1 MKSIFKI
8 IPLVLVMVMCLT
20 VSVFAAETSYDMS
33 ANGDNSVVAVF
44 DDETGVLTISGNGVM
59 KDFTSS
65 SNPIKSILTSVK
77 KVAIENGVQN
87 IGDYAFGCSASYC
100 LKGLTDGS
108 IVIPDSVTEIG
119 EYAFRNGTSITSIE
133 LPATIEAVGR
143 LAFNV
148 CSSVESFTCLSTN
161 VNIFEYDSFGG
172 SINNY
177 MGKSATGKTATI
189 NAGQVWLKESLEAL
203 GYIVTTSGSATIEKW
218 ESYPSS
224 RVYEMGATNASDIH
238 GMFNN
243 YTGEFIATG
252 SGEMKDYVATM
263 GYANTAFAQNLA
275 ISSIVINEG
284 ITRVGNY
291 AFYKAPATSISLP
304 SSLTEIGDSAFKAT
318 LITSLTVPANVET
331 IGAEAFSSNTQL
343 TTLNFESGSKLKTI
357 GKHAFYT
364 AQALTSV
371 EIPDGVTSIG
381 EQAFKSCIKLESI
394 IIPES
399 VEYIGEMAF
408 QWYGDSAENEPV
420 VYNYGNE
427 NQYIG
432 DRAFDTH
439 AHSTVNYNSANTAM
453 TNAVNSS
460 TTVPT
465 INYVSGGS
473 GSSGSGT
480 GGDGGSGGGG
490 TGSGE
495 GGSGGSGGSGEGGS
509 GGGSTGSGE
518 GGSGGSSGDVP
529 GTEETMIIV
538 DAEPTNFLVTVPIRI
553 DVEMD
558 KDGVV
563 STGVGYYVEN
573 ECAMGPIIITDI
585 KVVAETN
592 WSLVDWDSDFHN
604 MKASS
609 KVIGLT
615 INGVE
620 VGADGSVV
628 MNESLSSVIRN
639 KESKELF
646 FGARLSAQKRTLE
659 ANVAAVVFTVDFDKV

>member
-1 MKSIFKI
+1 MKRISKI

-20 VSVFAAETSYDMS
+20 VSVFAAETSYDIS
-33 ANGDNSVVAVF
+33 ANGDGSVTAVF
-44 DDETGVLTISGNGVM
+44 NDETGVLTISGTGVM
-59 KDFTSS
+59 ADYTAATH
-65 SNPIKSILTSVK
+65 PYKSVLNLVTQV
-77 KVAIENGVQN
+77 VIENGVQN
-87 IGDYAFGCSASYC
+87 IGDNAFYTDSTNR
-100 LKGLTDGS
+100 LKSLTS
-108 IVIPDSVTEIG
+108 TSLVIPDSVTSIG
-119 EYAFRNGTSITSIE
+119 DNAFYRADKLTSIE
-133 LPATIEAVGR
+133 LPASITSIGMEAFKGCT
-143 LAFNV
+143 A
-148 CSSVESFTCLSTN
+148 VESFICLSAN
-161 VNIFEYDSFGG
+161 VPIMEDSDSISGTSGSYVLGKNASTKTATVHANQLYMKDFLESIGYTVTTIGTYSLDNEYDS
-172 SINNY
+172 
-177 MGKSATGKTATI
+177 
-189 NAGQVWLKESLEAL
+189 
-203 GYIVTTSGSATIEKW
+203 
-218 ESYPSS
+218 YPTEY
-224 RVYEMGATNASDIH
+224 VYEMGADNASDVI
-238 GMFNN
+238 GYFNEP
-243 YTGEFIATG
+243 TGVFTVVG
-252 SGEMKDYVATM
+252 SGAIKDYVAAN
-263 GYANTAFAQNLA
+263 GYADSSFTQILD

-284 ITRVGNY
+284 ITRVGNF
-291 AFYKAPATSISLP
+291 AFYDTPATSVALP

-318 LITSLTVPANVET
+318 PITSLTIPAKVE
-331 IGAEAFSSNTQL
+331 IIEAEAFSSNPHL
-343 TTLNFESGSKLKTI
+343 TTLNFESGSKLETI
-357 GKHAFYT
+357 GDHAFYT
-364 AQALTSV
+364 AQVLTSV
-371 EIPDGVTSIG
+371 EIPDGATSIG
-381 EQAFKSCIKLESI
+381 EQAFKNCGKLESI

-408 QWYGDSAENEPV
+408 QWYGVSAENEAV

-432 DRAFDTH
+432 DRAFDTD
-439 AHSTVNYNSANTAM
+439 ANSTVYYNSANTAM

-480 GGDGGSGGGG
+480 GGDGGSGGG

-495 GGSGGSGGSGEGGS
+495 GGSGGSGD
-509 GGGSTGSGE
+509 SGE
-518 GGSGGSSGDVP
+518 GGSGGSSGDSSDDTDADVP
-529 GTEETMIIV
+529 GTEEETMIIV

-563 STGVGYYVEN
+563 STGDGYYVEN

-592 WSLVDWDSDFHN
+592 WSLVDWNSDFHN

-646 FGARLSAQKRTLE
+646 FGAKLSAQKRTLE

>member
-1 MKSIFKI
+1 MKKFSKL
-8 IPLVLVMVMCLT
+8 IPMVLLIVMCFS

-44 DDETGVLTISGNGVM
+44 DDETGVLTVSGNGVM

-77 KVAIENGVQN
+77 KVVIENGVQN

-108 IVIPDSVTEIG
+108 IVTPNSVTEIG

-133 LPATIEAVGR
+133 LPATIETVGR
-143 LAFNV
+143 NAFNA
-148 CSSVESFTCLSTN
+148 CSGVESFTCLSTN
-161 VNIFEYDSFGG
+161 VNIFEYDSLGG
-172 SINNY
+172 STNTY

-189 NAGQVWLKESLEAL
+189 NAGQVWLKDSLEAL

-224 RVYEMGATNASDIH
+224 RVYEMGATNAPDIH

-252 SGEMKDYVATM
+252 SGEMKDYVASI
-263 GYANTAFAQNLA
+263 GYANTAFAQNLD

-291 AFYKAPATSISLP
+291 AFFKAPATSISLP
-304 SSLTEIGDSAFKAT
+304 SSLTEIGQSAFKSINIIT
-318 LITSLTVPANVET
+318 LTIPANVET

-343 TTLNFESGSKLKTI
+343 TTLNFESGSKLETI
-357 GKHAFYT
+357 GDHAFYT

-381 EQAFKSCIKLESI
+381 KQAFKSCNKLESI

-408 QWYGDSAENEPV
+408 QWYGVSAENEPV

-432 DRAFDTH
+432 DRAFDTD

-495 GGSGGSGGSGEGGS
+495 GGSGGSGD
-509 GGGSTGSGE
+509 SGE
-518 GGSGGSSGDVP
+518 GGSGGSSGD
-529 GTEETMIIV
+529 GSGDTDYEEPPVDKDTMIIL
-538 DAEPTNFLVTVPIRI
+538 DAVPTNFMVTVPIV
-553 DVEMD
+553 VELNQ
-558 KDGVV
+558 KANGTVETGDGYVV
-563 STGVGYYVEN
+563 AN
-573 ECAMGPIIITDI
+573 ECAWGPIIITDI
-585 KVVAETN
+585 QVVPETN
-592 WSLVDWDSDFHN
+592 WSIVDWNSDFRN
-604 MKASS
+604 MVASS
-609 KVIGLT
+609 KNLGMT
-615 INGVE
+615 INGAE
-620 VGADGSVV
+620 VAPSGVV
-628 MNESLSSVIRN
+628 PMNDSLSSVI
-639 KESKELF
+639 KYQSAKELTF
-646 FGARLSAQKRTLE
+646 EAKLPAQKFSLRE
-659 ANVAAVVFTVDFDKV
+659 NIAAVVFTVDFDKV

>member
-1 MKSIFKI
+1 MKRISKI

-33 ANGDNSVVAVF
+33 ANGDNSVTAVF
-44 DDETGVLTISGNGVM
+44 NDETGVLTISGDGVM
-59 KDFTSS
+59 ADYTSS
-65 SNPIKSILTSVK
+65 SNPIRSILTSVK
-77 KVAIENGVQN
+77 KVVIENGVQN

-189 NAGQVWLKESLEAL
+189 NAGQVWLKDSLEAL
-203 GYIVTTSGSATIEKW
+203 GYIVTTNGSAIIEKW
-218 ESYPSS
+218 QSYPSS
-224 RVYEMGATNASDIH
+224 RIYEMGAINASEIH
-238 GMFNN
+238 GMFNT

-252 SGEMKDYVATM
+252 SGEMKDYVAAN
-263 GYANTAFAQNLA
+263 GYANTAFAQNLD

-284 ITRVGNY
+284 ITRVGDF
-291 AFYKAPATSISLP
+291 AFYDASATSISLP
-304 SSLTEIGDSAFKAT
+304 SSLTEIGASAFKANNITT
-318 LITSLTVPANVET
+318 LTIPANVE
-331 IGAEAFSSNTQL
+331 IIEKEAFSTNVQL

-357 GKHAFYT
+357 EDSAFY
-364 AQALTSV
+364 APQSLTSV
-371 EIPDGVTSIG
+371 EIPDGVTYIG
-381 EQAFKSCIKLESI
+381 KQAFRNGNYLASI
-394 IIPES
+394 VIPES
-399 VEYIGEMAF
+399 VEYIDEYAF
-408 QWYGDSAENEPV
+408 YMYGMEVDEQPEL
-420 VYNYGNE
+420 YNYGNE
-427 NQYIG
+427 NQVIG
-432 DRAFDTH
+432 YKAFDTEIK
-439 AHSTVNYNSANTAM
+439 SSANFSSSNTAM
-453 TNAVNSS
+453 EEAVNSS
-460 TTVPT
+460 TVVPD
-465 INYVSGGS
+465 INYITGGS
-473 GSSGSGT
+473 G
-480 GGDGGSGGGG
+480 GDSGSGGGG

-495 GGSGGSGGSGEGGS
+495 GGSGGSGD
-509 GGGSTGSGE
+509 SGE
-518 GGSGGSSGDVP
+518 GGSGGSSGDGSDDTDADVP
-529 GTEETMIIV
+529 GTEEETMIIV

-563 STGVGYYVEN
+563 STGDGYYVEN

-646 FGARLSAQKRTLE
+646 FGAKLSAQKRTLE

>member
-20 VSVFAAETSYDMS
+20 VSVFATETSYDMS

-44 DDETGVLTISGNGVM
+44 DDKTGVLTISGNGVM
-59 KDFTSS
+59 RDFTSS

-77 KVAIENGVQN
+77 KVVIENGVQN
-87 IGDYAFGCSASYC
+87 IGDYAFGCSTSYC

-119 EYAFRNGTSITSIE
+119 ECAFRNGTSITSIE
-133 LPATIEAVGR
+133 LPATIETVGR
-143 LAFNV
+143 NEFNA
-148 CSSVESFTCLSTN
+148 CSGVESFTCLSTN
-161 VNIFEYDSFGG
+161 VNIFEYDSIGG
-172 SINNY
+172 STNTY

-189 NAGQVWLKESLEAL
+189 NAGQVWLKESLETL

-243 YTGEFIATG
+243 YTGELIVTG

-304 SSLTEIGDSAFKAT
+304 SSLTEIGEGAFMAT
-318 LITSLTVPANVET
+318 SVSTLTIPVNVET
-331 IGAEAFSSNTQL
+331 IGKKAFSTSSNL
-343 TTLNFESGSKLKTI
+343 TTLNFEAGSKLKTI
-357 GKHAFYT
+357 EDDAFYT
-364 AQALTSV
+364 AQSLTSV
-371 EIPDGVTSIG
+371 EIPDGTTYIGADAFRNMNEVTNIV
-381 EQAFKSCIKLESI
+381 
-394 IIPES
+394 IPES
-399 VEYIGEMAF
+399 VEYIGKQAF
-408 QWYGDSAENEPV
+408 YGYGADANTTPQ

-432 DRAFDTH
+432 EKAFETKW
-439 AHSTVNYNSANTAM
+439 NSDIYFNSGNTAM
-453 TNAVNSS
+453 SDAVNSS
-460 TTVPT
+460 TVVGN
-465 INYVSGGS
+465 IHDLGNSGSG
-473 GSSGSGT
+473 GSSGSG
-480 GGDGGSGGGG
+480 DSGSGGGS

-495 GGSGGSGGSGEGGS
+495 GGSGGGG
-509 GGGSTGSGE
+509 TGSGE

-558 KDGVV
+558 KNGNI
-563 STGVGYYVEN
+563 STGSGYYVEN

-585 KVVAETN
+585 KVVAETE